1 MSSWY
6 DFHSRCPG
14 KNCTNPNEI
23 FWRHSTCLKTQLINQ
38 EGYIKCKNNC
48 YEPSF
53 ILEFSFKCGNHNNYR
68 KCSGDKALSAILVA
82 LKVQTIDK
90 NIRKKIIDKILN
102 YDEDDYEEEED
113 FEYNNDYK
121 DYSNE
126 YESNSNYESESY
138 SESKSISNSDS
149 YSYNNAIRADKNDE
163 DYDNNDY
170 NSDNSDYL

>member
-14 KNCTNPNEI
+14 KNCTNTNEI

-38 EGYIKCKNNC
+38 EGFVKCRNNC

-53 ILEFSFKCGNHNNYR
+53 ILEFSFKCGNHNNFR
-68 KCSGDKALSAILVA
+68 KCSGEKALSAILVA
-82 LKVQTIDK
+82 LKVQTLDK
-90 NIRKKIIDKILN
+90 NVRKKIIDKILK

-113 FEYNNDYK
+113 FEYNSDYK
-121 DYSNE
+121 DNYSEDE
-126 YESNSNYESESY
+126 YESKSESESE
-138 SESKSISNSDS
+138 SESNSESDS
-149 YSYNNAIRADKNDE
+149 YNNSINEDKDDE
-163 DYDNNDY
+163 YDY